1 MKNFIIFPFL
11 LAFFPSWIIISK
23 NYEQLIFQDIL
34 ISLAIVAVS
43 VIVWVVITKIIK
55 NGNKAALITGVG
67 IGFFF
72 YFGYVQDALK
82 GIIIFGVQIDRTS
95 ITVTASIIIFIIS
108 TIYFIRSRNNFET
121 AIKIANI
128 FAITLILFTLVQF
141 VIPDAFA
148 FEKPNV
154 YHIILDEYTDN
165 EILMKKFNYD
175 NEKFLKFLNKNG
187 FYIPNKSF
195 STWEHTVDELALILN
210 MEYQQIKTG
219 AAIKPHPLKDPR
231 KAIFSFNYEL
241 VNDNKVMSIF
251 SEQNY
256 SIIEINS
263 MSRWKNFSYVDTKLC
278 YGGLLNIY
286 SEFLDHVLAKSI
298 IRYFL
303 EIHHNDTRRDIV
315 RCAFNELNEIAS
327 QSSGPKYVFSHIMVP
342 HPPFLFGPNG
352 ENVMPN
358 NRKIS
363 GLQSYEDPQGY
374 VNQLIYVTNQV
385 SVVIKNIVKNDPN
398 AIIILQ
404 GDTGTFTGIDDIAKR
419 KVKDVYQSHSILYA
433 VRIPDVDNL
442 ESVIPVN
449 TYRIIFNNYFNM
461 NYEYLEQRIFT
472 IFEDRV
478 WVEVTEKF
486 YKYRFD

>member
-11 LAFFPSWIIISK
+11 LAFFPSWQIILK
-23 NYEQLIFQDIL
+23 NYDELIFQDIL
-34 ISLAIVAVS
+34 ISLTIVAIS
-43 VIVWVVITKIIK
+43 IIAWIVITKIIK
-55 NGNKAALITGVG
+55 NANKAALITGVG
-67 IGFFF
+67 TAFFF
-72 YFGYVQDALK
+72 YFGYLQDALD
-82 GIIIFGVQIDRTS
+82 GIMVFDVPINKTS
-95 ITVTASIIIFIIS
+95 ILVGISIIIFITSI
-108 TIYFIRSRNNFET
+108 IYFIKSRNNFQLPV
-121 AIKIANI
+121 KIANV

-141 VIPDAFA
+141 VIPDALA
-148 FEKPNV
+148 EKPNV

-165 EILMKKFNYD
+165 EILIKKFNYD

-219 AAIKPHPLKDPR
+219 EAIKPHPLKDSR
-231 KAIFSFNYEL
+231 KAIFGFTYEL

-251 SEQNY
+251 SDQNY

-263 MSRWKNFSYVDTKLC
+263 MSRWKNYSYVDTKLC
-278 YGGLLNIY
+278 YGGLLNIN

-352 ENVMPN
+352 ENVMPD